1 VLASKKTPQNGHQ
14 ALSENAVIQSKV
26 AMAQAQMASAR
37 ALVLDIYGELWDLAV
52 QGQPFSLEDKAR
64 MRMASTFAMNQAREV
79 VDFAYHA
86 AGGTAIFD
94 AKPFERRFRD
104 MHCASQQGQASPAN
118 FEVIGQVFLGVPPK
132 ARV

>member
-1 VLASKKTPQNGHQ
+1 MGRSPGGSSQ
-14 ALSENAVIQSKV
+14 
-26 AMAQAQMASAR
+26 
-37 ALVLDIYGELWDLAV
+37 
-52 QGQPFSLEDKAR
+52 QPISI
-64 MRMASTFAMNQAREV
+64 RMASTFAMNQAREV

-86 AGGTAIFD
+86 AGGTAIF
-94 AKPFERRFRD
+94 AEKPFERRFRD